1 MLLYEFEN
9 GGEKMKETKKK
20 NEKIMETNEE
30 IIEIEKSTK
39 SIPTEDIESHPELSR
54 IVEEPAKPRRHRRQ
68 QYIPKQFIER
78 LNKPLFTNLILGFS
92 LVLSLVYF
100 TFGVL
105 GAITNFGITESGSWR
120 IFEATAILGW
130 EQMRI
135 TGFILIIIGLIM
147 FWSIPYYFTANNQ
160 KADSYLVIGAGVGII
175 FGAIYI
181 LIIIADVITAII
193 TTITDNVAFK
203 VETFFY
209 IPIILALFAIPLFR
223 VLAIRHMV
231 VLPGMDEE
239 DKPIPTLEKGEFAK
253 GTPKEVKKWHFEHHQ
268 YQRQRKYRQY
278 RRDWRDQ
285 KKGHRR
291 RGNGRKK

>member
-1 MLLYEFEN
+1 MN
-9 GGEKMKETKKK
+9 DIKKK
-20 NEKIMETNEE
+20 NEKTMETNDE
-30 IIEIEKSTK
+30 IAETEKSTK

-54 IVEEPAKPRRHRRQ
+54 IIEEPAKPRRHRRQ
-68 QYIPKQFIER
+68 RYIQRQFIER

-105 GAITNFGITESGSWR
+105 GAITNFGIAESGSWQ

-147 FWSIPYYFTANNQ
+147 FWSVPYYFTAKTQ
-160 KADSYLVIGAGVGII
+160 KADSYLVIGAGIGIM

-181 LIIIADVITAII
+181 LIIIADVITALV
-193 TTITDNVAFK
+193 TTISDNVAFK

-209 IPIILALFAIPLFR
+209 VPIILAIFAVPLFR

-239 DKPIPTLEKGEFAK
+239 DKPIPTLEKGEVAK
-253 GTPKEVKKWHFEHHQ
+253 ETPTEEKEWHFKHHQ
-268 YQRQRKYRQY
+268 YQRQRKYKQF